1 MPQLM
6 INIPVQQVA
15 TIINSMNDGEMETL
29 LLLLSEE
36 GKELVK
42 RSEDFKKKKIKY
54 LSRDEVFDV

>member
-1 MPQLM
+1 M

-15 TIINSMNDGEMETL
+15 TIINNMNDGEIETL

-42 RSEDFKKKKIKY
+42 RSKDFKKKE
-54 LSRDEVFDV
+54 S

>member
-1 MPQLM
+1 M

-42 RSEDFKKKKIKY
+42 RTEDLKNKKVKY
-54 LSRDEVFDV
+54 L

>member
-1 MPQLM
+1 MPELM

-15 TIINSMNDGEMETL
+15 TIINSMNNSEIETL

-36 GKELVK
+36 GNELIK
-42 RSEDFKKKKIKY
+42 RTEDLKKKKIKY